1 MRVTE
6 REREREREGEK
17 EKKRVKRRAREGG
30 DGRGEQRSACM
41 IFQYCRSTL
50 SPIFAADYISL
61 LPYPNPRDH
70 FTMAAR
76 FDLREEALEWNRSV
90 PVRLRRQE
98 GDTAERRETERERER
113 ERKRRSEIW

>member
-1 MRVTE
+1 
-6 REREREREGEK
+6 
-17 EKKRVKRRAREGG
+17 
-30 DGRGEQRSACM
+30 M

-70 FTMAAR
+70 FTTAAR

-90 PVRLRRQE
+90 PVRLRRHRP
-98 GDTAERRETERERER
+98 GG
-113 ERKRRSEIW
+113 